1 MGSTKQA
8 GVGVSRRSARGFSL
22 LAVLFW
28 GAIAGVVIIL
38 ATRIVPFYTEYG
50 AIRRAVT
57 AAAAEGE
64 PQAIRQAFD
73 RRASADYITSVSARD
88 LEIRKNAEGGY
99 TVRVAYEKVLPLIAN
114 VSLLF
119 TFEASAPR

>member
-1 MGSTKQA
+1 MGAQGSKTQQIRA
-8 GVGVSRRSARGFSL
+8 NGGFSL
-22 LAVLFW
+22 LSVLFW
-28 GAIAGVVIIL
+28 GAIAGMAIIL
-38 ATRIVPFYTEYG
+38 AMRVVPFYTEF
-50 AIRRAVT
+50 AAVKRALV

-88 LEIRKNAEGGY
+88 LEIRKDAQHGY
-99 TVRVAYEKVLPLIAN
+99 VVRVAYEKVLPLVAN

-119 TFEASAPR
+119 TFEASAP

>member
-1 MGSTKQA
+1 MRA
-8 GVGVSRRSARGFSL
+8 IAGFSL
-22 LAVLFW
+22 LGVLFW
-28 GAIAGVVIIL
+28 GAIAGIAIIL
-38 ATRIVPFYTEYG
+38 AMRVVPFYTEFA
-50 AIRRAVT
+50 AIKRALV

-88 LEIRKNAEGGY
+88 LEIRKDGEHGY
-99 TVRVAYEKVLPLIAN
+99 VVRVAYEKVLPLVAN

-119 TFEASAPR
+119 TFEASAP